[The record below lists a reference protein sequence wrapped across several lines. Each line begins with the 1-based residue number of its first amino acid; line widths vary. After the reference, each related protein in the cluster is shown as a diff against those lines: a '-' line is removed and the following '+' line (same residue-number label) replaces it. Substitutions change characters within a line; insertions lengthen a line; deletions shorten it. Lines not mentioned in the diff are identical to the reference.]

1 MSGHVYGVA
10 FLEGRFIMVYNPKR
24 KGWEMPGGKIEEGES
39 EIEAMK
45 REFREEVGREFTPLS
60 RTSWEGTGVYLG
72 EVGPEVASA
81 ELEWRAFDELPQP
94 LSFPLVEYQSLIAWA
109 RQEMERLG
117 QNRPAT

>member
-1 MSGHVYGVA
+1 VSGHVYGVA

-45 REFREEVGREFTPLS
+45 REFMEEVGREFTPLS

-81 ELEWRAFDELPQP
+81 ELEWRALDELPQP